1 MSLMPKLAIALLATG
16 MFVSAAQAQTM
27 SPAELDR
34 LSAQR
39 QAEIGP
45 RDWGAPVEPAPEAPP
60 VPLKEPVTCMS
71 PRTEFE
77 TLYAGPSK
85 HAKKIGVALPQLAVT
100 ATTSGEWTRIIRGQG
115 SYAWIPT
122 ADVLPWRSTTAKAG
136 TRCSIAGIRPS
147 DGIVVFSY
155 IRALED

>member
-1 MSLMPKLAIALLATG
+1 MLIMPKLAVVLLSTG
-16 MFVSAAQAQTM
+16 LLVSVAQAQTM

-45 RDWGAPVEPAPEAPP
+45 RDWGAPIAAAPEAPL
-60 VPLKEPVTCMS
+60 VPLKDTATCMS

-100 ATTSGEWTRIIRGQG
+100 TTTSGEWTRIIRGQG
-115 SYAWIPT
+115 RYAWIPT
-122 ADVLPWRSTTAKAG
+122 ADVLPWHSTTAKAG
-136 TRCSIAGIRPS
+136 TRCTVAGIRSS
-147 DGIVVFSY
+147 DGVVVFSY
-155 IRALED
+155 VQ

>member
-1 MSLMPKLAIALLATG
+1 MSIMPKLAVALLSTG
-16 MFVSAAQAQTM
+16 LLASAAHAQTM

-34 LSAQR
+34 LSAER

-45 RDWGAPVEPAPEAPP
+45 RDWGAPVAAAPEAPP
-60 VPLKEPVTCMS
+60 VPLKETVTCMS

-77 TLYAGPSK
+77 PLYAGPSK
-85 HAKKIGVALPQLAVT
+85 HAKKIGVAAPQLAVT
-100 ATTSGEWTRIIRGQG
+100 TTTSGAWTRIIRGQD

-136 TRCSIAGIRPS
+136 TRCTVAGIRPS

-155 IRALED
+155 PGA

>member
-1 MSLMPKLAIALLATG
+1 MSIMPKLAVVLLSSG
-16 MFVSAAQAQTM
+16 LLVSAAQAQTM

-45 RDWGAPVEPAPEAPP
+45 RDWGAPVAASPEAPP
-60 VPLKEPVTCMS
+60 LPLKDPATCMS

-77 TLYAGPSK
+77 TLYAGPSR

-100 ATTSGEWTRIIRGQG
+100 TTTSGEWTRIIRGQG
-115 SYAWIPT
+115 RYAWIPT
-122 ADVLPWRSTTAKAG
+122 ADVLPWHSTTATAG
-136 TRCSIAGIRPS
+136 THCTVAGIRPS
-147 DGIVVFSY
+147 DGVVVFSY
-155 IRALED
+155 PGA

>member
-1 MSLMPKLAIALLATG
+1 MSIMPKLAVVLLSSG
-16 MFVSAAQAQTM
+16 LLVSAAQAQTM

-45 RDWGAPVEPAPEAPP
+45 RDWGAPVAAAPEAPP
-60 VPLKEPVTCMS
+60 VPLKDPATCMS

-77 TLYAGPSK
+77 TLYAGPSR

-100 ATTSGEWTRIIRGQG
+100 TTTSGEWTRIIRGQG
-115 SYAWIPT
+115 RYAWIPT
-122 ADVLPWRSTTAKAG
+122 ADVLPWHSTTATAG
-136 TRCSIAGIRPS
+136 TRCTVAGIRPS
-147 DGIVVFSY
+147 DGVVVFSY
-155 IRALED
+155 PGA